1 MITVTEAAAVKI
13 QQLMTKEGV
22 KDANAGLRITVAPGG
37 CAGYMYEMRFDQ
49 ASPKADE
56 VVHQNGV
63 TIITDKTSA
72 QFLKGSIVD
81 YIESLQGAGFKIDNP
96 NVQHSC
102 HCGKS
107 VA

>member
-1 MITVTEAAAVKI
+1 MKR
-13 QQLMTKEGV
+13 EGHDPE
-22 KDANAGLRITVAPGG
+22 KKGLRITVAPGG
-37 CAGYMYEMRFDQ
+37 CAGYMYDMRFDQ

-63 TIITDKTSA
+63 IIITDKTSA
-72 QFLKGSIVD
+72 QFLKGSTVD
-81 YIESLQGAGFKIDNP
+81 YIESLQGSGFKIDNP